1 MSDHP
6 INVLFICTGNSARS
20 IMAEA
25 LLNDMARGRFKAF
38 SAGSHPAGEVSSMAI
53 DLLKAN
59 GIDVTGL
66 RSKSWVEFANADAP
80 ELDVVITVC
89 DKAAGEVCPN
99 WAGQPITVHW
109 GVEDPLMVV
118 GTEQERRKAFGD
130 VFRILNRRVSLFT
143 SLPINK
149 LDALAIKRETGEI
162 GKVVD

>member
-118 GTEQERRKAFGD
+118 GTDLERRTAFGD

-149 LDALAIKRETGEI
+149 LDTLAIKHETGEI

>member
-1 MSDHP
+1 MSDRM

-25 LLNDMARGRFKAF
+25 LLNDMAKGRFKAF
-38 SAGSHPAGEVSSMAI
+38 SAGSHPAGDVSPMAI

-66 RSKSWVEFANADAP
+66 RSKNWAEFAAPDAP
-80 ELDVVITVC
+80 ALDFVITVC
-89 DKAAGEVCPN
+89 DKAAGEVCPS
-99 WAGQPITVHW
+99 WSGQPITVHW

-118 GTEQERRKAFGD
+118 GTEAQKRKAIGD

-143 SLPINK
+143 CLPIHK
-149 LDALAIKRETGEI
+149 VDTLSLKRDVAEI
-162 GKVVD
+162 GRVVD